1 VAAESFLWPK
11 TENETIRTKVELDTE
26 LTAPLVAGTK
36 VGQAV
41 FELDG
46 REIGRVDL
54 LCGESVAPRI
64 ESALRALK
72 LPG

>member
-1 VAAESFLWPK
+1 
-11 TENETIRTKVELDTE
+11 
-26 LTAPLVAGTK
+26 LVAGTK

-64 ESALRALK
+64 EPALRALK